1 MGVRFR
7 RRLTLFPGVTLNFSK
22 SGISTTFGV
31 PGASVNVGKDGVFF
45 NAGIPGTGIY
55 TRTKVGDPFSKNDQS
70 QDDNSKSKNEYFQPL
85 SEGEIKSASNDS
97 ITSEGLKGLKET
109 FFAALQEENT
119 LKAELKSANEYAFK
133 AQKRFN
139 RFKLIPFAKHIF
151 KNGFNS
157 RKNDL
162 TEKNDIVA
170 ELKEQLALCKVE
182 LNLELNDDYKSI
194 YSDFKSAFENL
205 LKCEF
210 IWDLVT
216 QLNVDRY
223 STRSAA
229 YQSVERKKVKFG
241 YKNISFINAKYDAFF
256 LQNANGADLFIY
268 PGFVVLYT
276 NKEDFGLIDFKE
288 LNIDYLYQRFI
299 EEEKIPSDSQIIDR
313 TWAKVNKDGSR
324 DLRFK
329 NNYQIPVL
337 AYAKLHLNSVR
348 GLNELYMFSNSESP
362 RSFSDI
368 YSRYKSTL
376 LGHSKTNQKQ
386 VTKSSSDK
394 INWALK
400 ILGLTTNAT
409 PEQIKSSYYDL
420 IKKYHP
426 DKVDGLAEDFRNLA
440 ETKSKE
446 LNEAYKILLST

>member
-70 QDDNSKSKNEYFQPL
+70 PDDNSKSNIEYFQPL

>member
-70 QDDNSKSKNEYFQPL
+70 PDDNSKSNIEYFQPL

-376 LGHSKTNQKQ
+376 LVHSKTNQKQ